1 MAQKSLHFVCPHFLR
16 MTNAM
21 KTDEPLD
28 PVNVGFLGAWAGA
41 VEAHG
46 CPDPIG
52 AAGKTQYVEVT
63 SFYEK
68 EILHSLRIL

>member
-1 MAQKSLHFVCPHFLR
+1 
-16 MTNAM
+16 M

-41 VEAHG
+41 VEAHC

>member
-1 MAQKSLHFVCPHFLR
+1 

-21 KTDEPLD
+21 KTDEALN
-28 PVNVGFLGAWAGA
+28 PVDIDLFGSGTVA
-41 VEAHG
+41 VEAHC

>member
-1 MAQKSLHFVCPHFLR
+1 
-16 MTNAM
+16 M
-21 KTDEPLD
+21 KTDEALN
-28 PVNVGFLGAWAGA
+28 PVDIDLFGSGTVA
-41 VEAHG
+41 VEAHC

-52 AAGKTQYVEVT
+52 AAGKYVEVT